1 MNSLNIKFF
10 VILVFLFFLLSNSI
24 LFSQNFTRQDTLRGS
39 ITPQRAWWDL
49 TYYHLDISV
58 NPENQFIEGSN
69 TINYKVLKPND
80 EIQIDLQD
88 PLKINK
94 VIQDGK
100 ELNFRSEG
108 YSHFIKLKKKQK
120 KGQIK
125 SIKVFYE
132 GKPKVA
138 VRPPW
143 DGGITWT
150 KDSNGNHFVASSN
163 QGIGASIW
171 WPNKDHMYDEVDS
184 MLISVNVPKNLT
196 NVSNGRLRSVEDY
209 VETKTFHWFVSNPIN
224 NYGVNINIGDYIMFS
239 EIYDGEKGDLDMIY
253 YVLRDNIERAKKQF
267 KDAIKMMQAFEF
279 WFGPYPFYED
289 SFKIVEVPYLG
300 MEHQSSI
307 TYGNKYMKG
316 YLGRDLSR
324 TGWGLKF
331 DYIIIHEAG
340 HEWFANNITYK
351 DIADM
356 WVHES
361 FTTYSENLYLDYHY
375 GKEAASE
382 YVIGTRSSI
391 ANRSPIIGKY
401 GVNKRGSDLYSK
413 GANILHTLRQ
423 ITAND
428 EKWRS
433 ILRGLN
439 KEFYH
444 QTVTT
449 KQIENYILNRIGVKI
464 GNDGFLNRFFD
475 QYLRDSR
482 IPVFEYTIDC
492 SDINNNCKMGY
503 EWGNVVENFK
513 MPLEVIID
521 GKNTFLF
528 VDDKK
533 KWVEIDYKNHIYKN
547 TMRSP
552 VKINDNYY
560 VFSRKY

>member
-1 MNSLNIKFF
+1 
-10 VILVFLFFLLSNSI
+10 
-24 LFSQNFTRQDTLRGS
+24 
-39 ITPQRAWWDL
+39 
-49 TYYHLDISV
+49 
-58 NPENQFIEGSN
+58 
-69 TINYKVLKPND
+69 
-80 EIQIDLQD
+80 
-88 PLKINK
+88 
-94 VIQDGK
+94 
-100 ELNFRSEG
+100 
-108 YSHFIKLKKKQK
+108 
-120 KGQIK
+120 
-125 SIKVFYE
+125 
-132 GKPKVA
+132 
-138 VRPPW
+138 
-143 DGGITWT
+143 
-150 KDSNGNHFVASSN
+150 
-163 QGIGASIW
+163 
-171 WPNKDHMYDEVDS
+171 MYDEVDS

-209 VETKTFHWFVSNPIN
+209 GETKTFNWFVSNPIN
-224 NYGVNINIGDYIMFS
+224 NYGVNINIGDYLMFS

-253 YVLRDNIERAKKQF
+253 YVLRDNIERAKTQF

-361 FTTYSENLYLDYHY
+361 FTTYSENLFLDYHY

-391 ANRSPIIGKY
+391 SNRSPIIGKY

-464 GNDGFLNRFFD
+464 GNDGVVNRFFD

-513 MPLEVIID
+513 MPIEVIID

-528 VDDKK
+528 ADDKM
-533 KWVEIDYKNHIYKN
+533 KWLEIDYKNHIYKN
-547 TMRSP
+547 TMKSP